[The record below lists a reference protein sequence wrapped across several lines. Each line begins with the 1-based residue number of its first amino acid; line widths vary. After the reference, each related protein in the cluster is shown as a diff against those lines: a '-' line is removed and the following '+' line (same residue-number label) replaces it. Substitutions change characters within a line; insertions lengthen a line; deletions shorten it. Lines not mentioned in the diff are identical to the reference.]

1 MGNYEIRV
9 RMEEAI
15 FEGSEKN
22 LVVFTA
28 RRREGVGY
36 EIIPGNR
43 WTRNVTLPG
52 LSMLV
57 SELYYP
63 F

>member
-1 MGNYEIRV
+1 
-9 RMEEAI
+9 MELFLKEV
-15 FEGSEKN
+15 KN

-43 WTRNVTLPG
+43 WTKRENCDDPSG
-52 LSMLV
+52 LSML
-57 SELYYP
+57 
-63 F
+63 